1 MKTYHFKHE
10 EIKTLVNANFAV
22 LLTGEKGT
30 GKTTTIRQVSED
42 IGLKFYNMSMTRQ
55 VTLSHIMGFISINGD
70 YVRTQFREAVE
81 FGGLMLLDE
90 IDAAD
95 ANVLLCLNTIENG
108 FVAFPDGIVDTHKD
122 FRLCATSNPQDM
134 HSQYTGRSK
143 LDAATLDR
151 YDIIQLPTDPKLE
164 KSIFGEE
171 VFHIITTARTIL
183 NKWGVEKSLSMR
195 DGIRLK
201 KRIKL
206 DMIKSYVKDLFGGDK
221 TMYQEF
227 KNNLEKGKKY
237 TQSMCTNV
245 NQLWEVIKN
254 EN

>member
-1 MKTYHFKHE
+1 MKTNHFAYE
-10 EIKTLVNANFAV
+10 EVKQLVSYNIPV
-22 LLTGEKGT
+22 LLTGHAGT
-30 GKTTTIRQVSED
+30 GKTTTIRQVAED

-55 VTLSHIMGFISINGD
+55 VTLSHIMGFVSINGD
-70 YVRTQFREAVE
+70 YIRTQFREAVE

-95 ANVLLCLNTIENG
+95 ANVLLSLNTIENG
-108 FVAFPDGIVDTHKD
+108 FVAFPDGIIETHKD

-151 YDIIQLPTDPKLE
+151 FDIIQLPTDSKLE

-171 VFHIITTARTIL
+171 VFHIITTARIIL
-183 NKWGVEKSLSMR
+183 NKWGMDKSVSMR

-206 DMIKSYVKDLFGGDK
+206 SMEKNFVKDLLGGDK
-221 TMYQEF
+221 KMYQEF
-227 KNNLEKGKKY
+227 QNSLDKGKKY
-237 TQSMCTNV
+237 TQAMCTNV
-245 NQLWEVIKN
+245 NQLWDVIRN